1 MTLTKVIS
9 VKCLGQKSDWNGYK
23 NGDLQIRS
31 FEQVFIFLSTGLQG
45 FLGRQRTV
53 SFLLASPFTKLSVV
67 PAPLKCSGNTCGVIR
82 DLSIGYRLSW
92 WLRW

>member
-1 MTLTKVIS
+1 MKLSDTTLFFFFKTLKII
-9 VKCLGQKSDWNGYK
+9 CNYM
-23 NGDLQIRS
+23 
-31 FEQVFIFLSTGLQG
+31 FIFLSTGLQG
-45 FLGRQRTV
+45 FLGRQKTV

-82 DLSIGYRLSW
+82 DLSIGYRLPW